1 MTPQNTLTTVSR
13 KLLWALAALVL
24 VRLISLGFYPLMDT
38 TEARYGDIA
47 RRMVERA
54 DWITPWFTDTEPF
67 WGKPPLSFWA
77 SALGFKLFGINEFA
91 ARLPH
96 LLMGALVAVF
106 SWMHAAQRSSRAGWH
121 TVAILSSS
129 LLFTVASGAVMTDM
143 ALTLGTTLVMV
154 GFWAAMQKQ
163 PPRQSLWHAVVV
175 VGLSIGL
182 LAKGPLALVLCGF
195 PIAAWLLWQRRV
207 LESFQRLDWGR
218 IGVWTLLLSLPW
230 YALAERKTPG
240 FLNYF
245 LVGEHWHRFM
255 TPLWTGD
262 RYGAAHALPRGGVWL
277 LLLGACLPWPFLLA
291 PWIWIRGRVR
301 SPAAATPGSLS
312 TATGIAKP
320 QWSYLLLWGLWP
332 CVFFTFSGNVIW
344 TYVLP
349 GLPAL
354 AVLAALW
361 TASQSGKGTEWLL
374 TGVLWFWTLTL
385 VVCVVLANGEDYRD
399 RRSVKVLMNDYK
411 SAVQRG
417 EPLYFLFEVPFS
429 GSFYSDGQA
438 KGPIDVAQL
447 TAFPA
452 SQSTLVVMPEQQLT
466 ALPAALKSRVTIISS
481 RGGRLLLRL
490 KPV

>member
-1 MTPQNTLTTVSR
+1 MTLQKTASLASR
-13 KLLWALAALVL
+13 HLLWAIAALVL
-24 VRLISLGFYPLMDT
+24 ARLISLGFYPLMDT

-47 RRMVERA
+47 RRMVERS

-77 SALGFKLFGINEFA
+77 SALGFKVFGLNEFG

-96 LLMGALVAVF
+96 LLMAALVAAL

-121 TVAILSSS
+121 VVAILSSS

-154 GFWAAMQKQ
+154 GFWAAMQQQ
-163 PPRQSLWHAVVV
+163 PSRQGRWHALVVI
-175 VGLSIGL
+175 GLSVGL

-207 LESFQRLDWGR
+207 LESFQRLGWLR
-218 IGVWTLLLSLPW
+218 IGLWTLLLSLPW
-230 YALAERKTPG
+230 YALAELKTPG

-277 LLLGACLPWPFLLA
+277 LLLGACLPWPFVLA
-291 PWIWIRGRVR
+291 PWAWIRARAR
-301 SPAAATPGSLS
+301 STNNVDAAQTSSAAGTPKAQ
-312 TATGIAKP
+312 TM
-320 QWSYLLLWGLWP
+320 YLLMWGLWP

-354 AVLAALW
+354 ALLAGQW
-361 TASQSGKGTEWLL
+361 MSSQSGKGTERLL
-374 TGVLWFWTLTL
+374 TGILWFWTLTL
-385 VVCVVLANGEDYRD
+385 VVCVVLANGQDYRD
-399 RRSVKVLMNDYK
+399 RRSVKALMADYT
-411 SAVQRG
+411 ATVQKG
-417 EPLYFLFEVPFS
+417 ESLYYLYEIPFS

-438 KGPIDVAQL
+438 KGPIDIPQL
-447 TAFPA
+447 LALPA
-452 SQSTLVVMPEQQLT
+452 SQPVLVVMPEEQLAT
-466 ALPAALKSRVTIISS
+466 LPESLKSRVTIISN
-481 RGGRLLLRL
+481 RGGRLLLRV
-490 KPV
+490 KPA